1 MNTYITVLKGSIST
15 NQTKREDAFG
25 SLELSTQP
33 HLALGE
39 LLQSVLGELLLPS
52 FSTSVGGG
60 ASCGGSSASVSRKG
74 CKLLV

>member
-1 MNTYITVLKGSIST
+1 MQL
-15 NQTKREDAFG
+15 G

-60 ASCGGSSASVSRKG
+60 ASCGVSSASVSRQG